1 MTDQLAKVQ
10 NEQATAQTSLEFLD
24 HYGKSMEAIDVDVR
38 KVNDF
43 LSLYLDQRAKLG
55 ESHQQSISKITEM
68 EKQVEKLT
76 RKANRL
82 ERAFLR
88 AKKTA
93 SKQDRREREKKRK
106 EKEQNRKEKQ
116 RVRNEQGKFW
126 PVNIGQVVLHLDGFP
141 GFTPNSSRRSS
152 IALGK
157 KPDPAEAAASE
168 TYMDT
173 VSLSL
178 TYVTMKAAWA
188 PRYEMSLKTPTS
200 SGKIVYRAEFHNY
213 SSETWQDAKVIL
225 STSQTSFS
233 GLDEKIPLLQPWHV
247 KLGKGEEDQ
256 ARQNKNAN
264 WSGGLENKTEISS
277 RISNNLALQGKSG
290 NMIFANP
297 SVNARPE
304 PQAVQQIQ
312 QWAPQQQSQASQ
324 LLFTA
329 PTGGLFGSSSATTYG
344 TSRAV
349 ESQEIRLG
357 TLERDGLALGTEA
370 DEQFDDIDSETLSAP
385 SNVLAFQESFRQD
398 YGLTTTYDIHGQ
410 RTLQPSSRKR
420 HHVIAELD
428 LTSITLAHILIP
440 KLRPAAFLRAR
451 IKNTSPVTLLRG
463 KAGLTLDGTFLG
475 TTSLPACSPDHT
487 FALSLGVD
495 PSILIN
501 YAKPCV
507 RRATSG
513 FFAKEDCAIF
523 TRVCFIK
530 NTKTTPVSVLVLDQI
545 PVSEDE
551 RLRVNIL
558 EPKGLEKEG
567 DRVKMEGTKGN
578 WGKGFVIMGKGGE
591 VKWELTLERA
601 KEVKLVLE
609 YEAKIPSGQKIVGL
623 D

>member
-1 MTDQLAKVQ
+1 MTDELAKVQ
-10 NEQATAQTSLEFLD
+10 NEQGTAQRSLEFLD
-24 HYGKSMEAIDVDVR
+24 HYGKSMEATDVDVR
-38 KVNDF
+38 KVDDF

-55 ESHQQSISKITEM
+55 ESYQQSISKVTKM

-88 AKKTA
+88 AKNTA

-106 EKEQNRKEKQ
+106 EKEQSRKEKQ
-116 RVRNEQGKFW
+116 RVRNEQRKFW

-152 IALGK
+152 IVMGK

-168 TYMDT
+168 TNTDT

-178 TYVTMKAAWA
+178 TYVTMRAAWA

-247 KLGKGEEDQ
+247 KLGKGTEDQ
-256 ARQNKNAN
+256 AGQYKNAN

-277 RISNNLALQGKSG
+277 RISNNLALQAKS
-290 NMIFANP
+290 A
-297 SVNARPE
+297 ARP
-304 PQAVQQIQ
+304 QAQVAQQIQ
-312 QWAPQQQSQASQ
+312 QWVPQQQSQAPQSI
-324 LLFTA
+324 FAA
-329 PTGGLFGSSSATTYG
+329 PTDGLFGSSSAATYG

-357 TLERDGLALGTEA
+357 TLERDRLALGTEA
-370 DEQFDDIDSETLSAP
+370 GEQFDDIDSETLSAP
-385 SNVLAFQESFRQD
+385 SNVLAFQESSRQD

-410 RTLQPSSRKR
+410 RTLQPSSLKR
-420 HHVIAELD
+420 RHVIAELD
-428 LTSITLAHILIP
+428 LTSITLAHVLIP

-475 TTSLPACSPDHT
+475 TATLPACSPDHT
-487 FALSLGVD
+487 FTLSLGVD
-495 PSILIN
+495 PSILVN

-530 NTKTTPVSVLVLDQI
+530 NTKATPVSVLVLDQI

-551 RLRVNIL
+551 RLRVNVL

-567 DRVKMEGTKGN
+567 DRAKMEGTKGN

-591 VKWELTLERA
+591 IKWELTLERA